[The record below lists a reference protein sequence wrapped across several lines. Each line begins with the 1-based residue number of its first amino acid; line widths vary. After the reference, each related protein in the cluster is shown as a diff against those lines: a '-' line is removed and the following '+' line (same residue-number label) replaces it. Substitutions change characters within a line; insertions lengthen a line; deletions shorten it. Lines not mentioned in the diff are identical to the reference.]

1 MPGLGELD
9 ELYEEIILDHYRN
22 PRNNEE
28 LDDPDAEIEANN
40 PFCGDEVKIQ
50 LRFQDGRVNG
60 VGVTGRGCAISKSS
74 ASLLSELAEGRTQG
88 ELSRTTNLVRRMMR
102 DESLT
107 EEELDDLGDLE
118 ALRGVRKYPVRIKCA
133 LLSWAAPSGR
143 FGVLRAK
150 VGGGSLKAAPRCPRP
165 ALRHPA

>member
-1 MPGLGELD
+1 MRGLGELN

-28 LDDPDAEIEANN
+28 LDNPDAEIEANN

-50 LRFQDGRVNG
+50 IIFQNGRVG
-60 VGVTGRGCAISKSS
+60 EIGVTGRGCAISQSS
-74 ASLLSELAEGRTQG
+74 ASLMSELAEGQTRP
-88 ELSRTTNLVRRMMR
+88 ELSHATDLVRRMMR

-107 EEELDDLGDLE
+107 EEEHDVIGDIE

-133 LLSWAAPSGR
+133 LLSWAALQD
-143 FGVLRAK
+143 VLESYEKQLSA
-150 VGGGSLKAAPRCPRP
+150 GG
-165 ALRHPA
+165 

>member
-1 MPGLGELD
+1 MRALGELD

-28 LDDPDAEIEANN
+28 LVNPDVEIAADN

-50 LRFQDGRVNG
+50 INFQNGRVDEI
-60 VGVTGRGCAISKSS
+60 GVTGRGCAISQSS
-74 ASLLSELAEGRTQG
+74 ASLMSELAEGQTRA
-88 ELSRTTNLVRRMMR
+88 ELARVTDLVRRMMR

-107 EEELDDLGDLE
+107 EDELDDLGDIE

-133 LLSWAAPSGR
+133 LLSWAALQD
-143 FGVLRAK
+143 VLE
-150 VGGGSLKAAPRCPRP
+150 GLP
-165 ALRHPA
+165 AEG

>member
-1 MPGLGELD
+1 MRALGELD

-28 LDDPDAEIEANN
+28 LDNPDVEIEADN

-50 LRFQDGRVNG
+50 INFQNGRVDEI
-60 VGVTGRGCAISKSS
+60 GVTGRGCAISQSS
-74 ASLLSELAEGRTQG
+74 ASLMSELAEGQTRGDLLHATD
-88 ELSRTTNLVRRMMR
+88 LVRRMMR

-107 EEELDDLGDLE
+107 EEELDEIGDIE

-133 LLSWAAPSGR
+133 LLSWAALQD
-143 FGVLRAK
+143 VLEGYEEK
-150 VGGGSLKAAPRCPRP
+150 VSAGG
-165 ALRHPA
+165 